1 MSRKPRDRL
10 PLPEAEPEAPV
21 DYRTPEQQAADEIEY
36 IYPRW
41 RVQMNQPGAWGAIR
55 LEALTPDEEDAG
67 LTRVLERPTAEAL
80 LAAVGT
86 HELTAL
92 IHHLERPGG
101 AQRRKAPPG
110 VACPLPSVW
119 IWVSSRPGSGQATST
134 PVREEIT
141 RCTGAWPWP

>member
-10 PLPEAEPEAPV
+10 PLPDAEPDTPI
-21 DYRTPEQQAADEIEY
+21 DYRTPTQRAADEIEY

-41 RVQMNQPGAWGAIR
+41 RVQMNQPGVWGAIR
-55 LEALTPDEEDAG
+55 LEALSPEEQDAG
-67 LTRVLERPTAEAL
+67 LDRVIERPTAEGL

-101 AQRRKAPPG
+101 AFR
-110 VACPLPSVW
+110 L
-119 IWVSSRPGSGQATST
+119 
-134 PVREEIT
+134 
-141 RCTGAWPWP
+141 